1 MARKKGLA
9 DRKIIRKPQVREL
22 TGFSDTT
29 IWRLEK
35 QGRFPR
41 RVRLGEMSVGWY
53 ADEVCEWVRLRLR
66 GMGKQPPLPPARR
79 GSEHQVPAED
89 APKRGE
95 FNVSEGHG

>member
-1 MARKKGLA
+1 MARERQLA

-35 QGRFPR
+35 QGRSPR

-53 ADEVCEWVRLRLR
+53 ADEVGEWVRLRLR
-66 GMGKQPPLPPARR
+66 GMGKHPPLPAARR
-79 GSEHQVPAED
+79 GSEHAAPGEC
-89 APKRGE
+89 APKRG
-95 FNVSEGHG
+95 